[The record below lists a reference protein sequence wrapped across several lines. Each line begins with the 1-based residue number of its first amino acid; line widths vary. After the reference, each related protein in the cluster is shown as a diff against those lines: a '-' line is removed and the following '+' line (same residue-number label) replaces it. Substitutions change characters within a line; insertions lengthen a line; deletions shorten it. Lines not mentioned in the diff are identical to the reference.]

1 MGLRFRKSIK
11 LLPGVKLNLGTKSA
25 SVSVGKKGIHQS
37 FSTTGR
43 ATTSIGIPGTGVSY
57 VKSINM
63 KKAYKKLFKGKDAKA
78 EEKKAEEKKLGT
90 KASAEPSAKEKK
102 EALEI
107 YEGYRAQIEAMKRV
121 HTVADK
127 PVDWNKEKGE
137 LAQRI
142 LAGDTDA
149 YLEAV
154 EAKRPFDDLL
164 EYGSGFEV
172 GTDDPT
178 LLEVEFGVKSE
189 DVIPELE
196 YVLDAKGNLKEKE
209 LSKSAYYELVQDYV
223 CSAILRVARDS
234 FALLPVE
241 KVIVH
246 ATDTMLNTATGMDE
260 EMTIVSVLLERERF
274 DNMNFDKIDPSD
286 AVEACIHNMSFKKTK
301 GFEPVSRIGL

>member
-43 ATTSIGIPGTGVSY
+43 TTTSIGIPGTGVSY
-57 VKSINM
+57 VKSVNM
-63 KKAYKKLFKGKDAKA
+63 KSAFKKLFKGKGKDKDAKPA
-78 EEKKAEEKKLGT
+78 DEKKADT
-90 KASAEPSAKEKK
+90 KAAAASSKELK
-102 EALEI
+102 EAQET
-107 YEGYRAQIEAMKRV
+107 YEAYRAQIEAMKRV

-137 LAQRI
+137 LAKKI

-154 EAKRPFDDLL
+154 EQKRPFDDLL

-172 GTDDPT
+172 GTDDPSM
-178 LLEVEFGVKSE
+178 LEVEFAVKSE

-223 CSAILRVARDS
+223 CSSILRVARDS
-234 FALLPVE
+234 FALLPVDR
-241 KVIVH
+241 VVVH
-246 ATDTMLNTATGMDE
+246 ATDSMLNTATGMDE
-260 EMTIVSVLLERERF
+260 EMTIVSVVLERDRF
-274 DNMNFDKIDPSD
+274 ENMNFEKIDPSD
-286 AVEACIHNMSFKKTK
+286 AVEACVHRMNFKKTK
-301 GFEPVSRIGL
+301 GFEAVDRIEL

>member
-43 ATTSIGIPGTGVSY
+43 TTTSIGIPGTGVSY

-63 KKAYKKLFKGKDAKA
+63 KTAFKKLFKKKGEKA
-78 EEKKAEEKKLGT
+78 EEEKKSGAKAAAAAPAT
-90 KASAEPSAKEKK
+90 KAQK
-102 EALEI
+102 EAQAT
-107 YEGYRAQIEAMKRV
+107 YEAYREQIENMKRV

-137 LAQRI
+137 LAKRI

-234 FALLPVE
+234 FALLPVD

-246 ATDTMLNTATGMDE
+246 ATDKVLNTATGMDE
-260 EMTIVSVLLERERF
+260 DMTIVSVLLERDRF
-274 DNMNFDKIDPSD
+274 ENMNFEKIDPSD
-286 AVEACIHNMSFKKTK
+286 AVTACVHKMNFKKTK
-301 GFEPVSRIGL
+301 GFEAVDRISLQ

>member
-43 ATTSIGIPGTGVSY
+43 TTTSIGIPGTGVSY
-57 VKSINM
+57 VKSVNM
-63 KKAYKKLFKGKDAKA
+63 KSAFKKLFKGKGKDKDAKA
-78 EEKKAEEKKLGT
+78 ADEKKADT
-90 KASAEPSAKEKK
+90 KAAAASSKELK
-102 EALEI
+102 EAQGT
-107 YEGYRAQIEAMKRV
+107 YEAYRAQIEAMKRV

-127 PVDWNKEKGE
+127 PVDWNKEKGD
-137 LAQRI
+137 LAKKI

-154 EAKRPFDDLL
+154 EQKRPFDDLL

-172 GTDDPT
+172 GTDDPS
-178 LLEVEFGVKSE
+178 LLEVEFAVKSE

-223 CSAILRVARDS
+223 CSSILRVARDS
-234 FALLPVE
+234 FALLPVD

-246 ATDTMLNTATGMDE
+246 ATDSMLNTATGMDE
-260 EMTIVSVLLERERF
+260 EMTIVSVVLERDRF
-274 DNMNFDKIDPSD
+274 ENMNFEKIDPSD
-286 AVEACIHNMSFKKTK
+286 AVEACVHRMNFKKTK
-301 GFEPVSRIGL
+301 GFEAVDRIEL

>member
-43 ATTSIGIPGTGVSY
+43 TTTSIGIPGTGVSY
-57 VKSINM
+57 VKSVNM
-63 KKAYKKLFKGKDAKA
+63 KSAFKKLFKGKGKDKDAKPA
-78 EEKKAEEKKLGT
+78 DEKKADT
-90 KASAEPSAKEKK
+90 KAAAASSKELK
-102 EALEI
+102 EAQET
-107 YEGYRAQIEAMKRV
+107 YEAYRAQIEAMKRV

-137 LAQRI
+137 LAKKI

-154 EAKRPFDDLL
+154 EQKRPFDDLL

-172 GTDDPT
+172 GTEDPSM
-178 LLEVEFGVKSE
+178 LEVEFAVKSE
-189 DVIPELE
+189 DVIPERE

-223 CSAILRVARDS
+223 CSSILRVARDS
-234 FALLPVE
+234 FALLPVDR
-241 KVIVH
+241 VVVH
-246 ATDTMLNTATGMDE
+246 ATDSMLNTATGMDE
-260 EMTIVSVLLERERF
+260 EMTIVSVVLERDRF
-274 DNMNFDKIDPSD
+274 ENMNFEKIDPSD
-286 AVEACIHNMSFKKTK
+286 AVEACVHRMNFKKTK
-301 GFEPVSRIGL
+301 GFEAVDRIEI